1 MAVFHSTPVTCT
13 CGNTFDVDLAR
24 SVNVRRSPSV
34 RDQILEGKFHRA
46 ACPACGAENA
56 IERPFYYSDPLR
68 QSVFFVQARG
78 ERYNHERDGRQ
89 LSKQARECS
98 LLMDGKDPMQ
108 MRVVYG
114 LDELREKLVA
124 QDAGFDDRHVE
135 LLKLFVIHEHPFLL
149 KTPRLQIVLS
159 VATATQLEFLAYHYN
174 QTRTYQIQLSRFLA
188 EHAVNQPEKLEKWVA
203 SSKPKESILAPD
215 RRWVNFRRWTTRY
228 SALDTLRDCAATLEA
243 GEPVNLKSKDF
254 VTMCQRLPRA
264 SELPEW
270 AKADLRTL
278 FDYARSKKNDKAQD
292 LLFEV
297 RFGIKLDDEWA
308 TNNDPD
314 DIDTIWKLLRNV
326 PIDNIERNVKL
337 REIDLSASDPDGA
350 YYDGGVIQIG
360 TAYLKGSKEVFEDT
374 LRHEVGHAVHE
385 DKSKLVDP
393 WLIETFGWQHFAKT
407 QAGINRWIELMGGW
421 NAWGPVTASQRVEI
435 SNALF
440 EQLGDGSQWKPGKLP
455 KFPADHPWNRDNFG
469 PRLAA
474 KQSMADWYKSFSGWH
489 RINGLAFY
497 LNYWYAELYV
507 VKESTLDLI
516 ANMPSPYAAMSHFE
530 FFAELYALYY
540 DLDDPKRSIIPAD
553 AAKWLDEN
561 IGIPSPDNPAPNPT
575 TSKKKKKATKDRD
588 DKSPKSKSTRN
599 KASKS
604 KSAKGATTKAK
615 TTRKRG

>member
-24 SVNVRRSPSV
+24 SVNVRRSPAV
-34 RDQILEGKFHRA
+34 RGKILRGEFHRA
-46 ACPACGAENA
+46 LCPACGAGNA

-68 QSVFFVQARG
+68 QSVFFVQGRSA
-78 ERYNHERDGRQ
+78 RYNHERDGRQ

-98 LLMDGKDPMQ
+98 LLMDGKDPTQ

-149 KTPRLQIVLS
+149 KTPRLQIVLAA
-159 VATATQLEFLAYHYN
+159 ATPTQLEFLAYHYN

-228 SALDTLRDCAATLEA
+228 SALDTLRDFAATVNA
-243 GEPVNLKSKDF
+243 GKPIDLKSNDF
-254 VTMCQRLPRA
+254 VTMCKRLPRA

-270 AKADLRTL
+270 AKADVRTL
-278 FDYARSKKNDKAQD
+278 FECAKSKKNGKAQD

-308 TNNDPD
+308 TNDDPN
-314 DIDTIWKLLRNV
+314 DIDTIWNLLRNV

-337 REIDLSASDPDGA
+337 KEIQLGPADEDSTYWTGT
-350 YYDGGVIQIG
+350 IQISAG
-360 TAYLKGSKEVFEDT
+360 ELSGKERFEDV

-385 DKSKLVDP
+385 DKATLVDP
-393 WLIETFGWQHFAKT
+393 WLTETFGWRHFAKS
-407 QAGINRWIELMGGW
+407 QAGINRWVELMGGW
-421 NAWGPVTASQRVEI
+421 NAWGPVTASQRIEI
-435 SNALF
+435 SNALYTR
-440 EQLGDGSQWKPGKLP
+440 LGNPGKWEPAALP
-455 KFPADHPWNRDNFG
+455 NFPAGHPWHRKGFG
-469 PRLAA
+469 PRKATV
-474 KQSMADWYKSFSGWH
+474 QSKDTWYDSYTEWY
-489 RINGLAFY
+489 RINGLAFF

-516 ANMPSPYAAMSHFE
+516 KDMGKNYAAMSHYE

-540 DLDDPKRSIIPAD
+540 NIDDPDRKVIPAD
-553 AAKWLDEN
+553 VAKWLDDN
-561 IGIPSPDNPAPNPT
+561 VGVPSPANPAPTPT
-575 TSKKKKKATKDRD
+575 KTKGKKATAKDRAAKAT
-588 DKSPKSKSTRN
+588 KSKATKAKSTKSKTTKSKSTKG
-599 KASKS
+599 KA
-604 KSAKGATTKAK
+604 TK
-615 TTRKRG
+615 KRG

>member
-24 SVNVRRSPSV
+24 SVNVRRSPAV
-34 RDQILEGKFHRA
+34 RGKILRGEFHRA
-46 ACPACGAENA
+46 LCPACGADNA
-56 IERPFYYSDPLR
+56 IERPFYYSDPER
-68 QSVFFVQARG
+68 QSVFFVQGRSA
-78 ERYNHERDGRQ
+78 RYNHQRDGKQ
-89 LSKQARECS
+89 LTKQSRECS
-98 LLMDGKDPMQ
+98 LLMDGKDPSQ

-124 QDAGFDDRHVE
+124 QDAGFDDRYVE

-159 VATATQLEFLAYHYN
+159 GATPTQLEFLAYHYN

-188 EHAVNQPEKLEKWVA
+188 EHTVSQPERMEKWVA
-203 SSKPKESILAPD
+203 GSKPKDSIMAPE

-228 SALDTLRDCAATLEA
+228 SALDTLRDFTNTVNA
-243 GEPVNLKSKDF
+243 GKSIDLKSADF
-254 VTMCQRLPRA
+254 ITMCKRLPRA

-270 AKADLRTL
+270 AKADVRTL
-278 FDYARSKKNDKAQD
+278 FEYAKSKKNGKAQD
-292 LLFEV
+292 LLFEI
-297 RFGIKLDDEWA
+297 RFGIELDDEWA
-308 TNNDPD
+308 TNSDPD
-314 DIDTIWKLLRNV
+314 DIDTIWNLLRSV

-337 REIDLSASDPDGA
+337 KEIDLGPAKDGSS
-350 YYDGGVIQIG
+350 YSSGVIQIG
-360 TAYLKGSKEVFEDT
+360 AGDLSGKENFEDV

-385 DKSKLVDP
+385 DKTTLVDP
-393 WLIETFGWQHFAKT
+393 WLTETFGWQHFANK
-407 QAGINRWIELMGGW
+407 QAGINKWIDLMGGW
-421 NAWGPVTASQRVEI
+421 NAWGPVTAAQRVEI
-435 SNALF
+435 SNALVQ
-440 EQLGDGSQWKPGKLP
+440 QLGPSEKWDPAVLP
-455 KFPADHPWNRDNFG
+455 KFPANHPWNRKDFG

-474 KQSMADWYKSFSGWH
+474 EQSKGNWYETNTEWY

-516 ANMPSPYAAMSHFE
+516 QQMPSSYAAMSHYE

-540 DLDDPKRSIIPAD
+540 DLDDPKRPVVPAD

-561 IGIPSPDNPAPNPT
+561 VGVPTPSNPAPTPKT
-575 TSKKKKKATKDRD
+575 TKKQKKATEGRAAKT
-588 DKSPKSKSTRN
+588 PKSKSTKD

-604 KSAKGATTKAK
+604 KVAKNK
-615 TTRKRG
+615 TMKKRG